1 MALPG
6 WKQPD
11 RNIFD
16 LNRQPNCGA
25 AQRHGP
31 AERCAGKLSA
41 TWSGR
46 CWPGRWMG
54 AIVAWCLSLAVTLG
68 PSSGLGEEPAEK
80 FLEALRENGY
90 FDIALVYL
98 ESLENNPAVSAEFRR
113 ILPLERAE
121 TLIKSTSMLR
131 NIDEWE
137 ARLDE
142 AQKLLGQAAQW
153 SDSPDLQSRALRYQG
168 NLLYRRARVY
178 LNRAEDDRLT
188 ESEREPLVNQAR
200 ELLEQSR
207 QTYATAQQVVADLIR
222 NYRIDPDDPESES
235 RLRQYRSTFTKIRIQ
250 QPLIDELLADTYPAG
265 SEKQRE
271 LLTRAAA
278 GYAELWDKYYRYAAG
293 LDSCLFAARTYYK
306 LGDYN
311 RAISYVQE
319 ILSLSDSTA
328 LRNLKRSALVLAAD
342 IWSKTDPYPVDEVI
356 ANFEPYVARLN
367 RVEQRHPDWQRVQL
381 ELARA
386 LYTKAQ
392 QLQESDPGGNTG
404 RIKNLNRDAARLIKA
419 LARMPGDLRDEAQ
432 KLAEQ
437 WNLATTVVETDTST
451 IESFVDA
458 RQKGIDLVVEVE
470 SQLADVE
477 ALRRQLALAT
487 SEEDKSRLQAEL
499 DDAVEELRALAGQAL
514 EVFELALKL
523 VDDGTVR
530 EDINNVRYLQAVCHF
545 AIGNYFETAVIG
557 EFLLEK
563 YPNVNGTRQA
573 AGLVIKA
580 LARLHDQIR
589 ESFQPYVR
597 TRLEQVSQRVLERWP
612 GSSEAID
619 AASTLARLAM
629 ADSDLAAA
637 ESYLKMIPDDSEAF
651 VQLAVRLG
659 RAYWVQ
665 AKQKLAAG
673 DADNDAAEA
682 AQLLDKAHRLLK
694 QAISKASPERL
705 DYETALGALLLVDA
719 MLEQGEVDE
728 AIEQLELAA
737 IAPLD
742 LVKQKHPAIVESP
755 GADLFF
761 RETYKIAVKAYL
773 AALNRHPEDTTWL
786 AKAQGVIQQMR
797 EDAEQSDDPQAEKR
811 VIAIY
816 QLIARELKNQ
826 FDAIRDLNQRKA
838 FAANLAKFLDAIARQ
853 SNEPRTIL
861 WAGAT
866 LMSVAD
872 TLAAQAT
879 PDDAK
884 PLYVQA
890 VQSFDRVEKIGLK
903 DPALLNELVRQR
915 AIAKRGLGQYEEAM
929 QDFISLLKEN
939 PNNLT
944 IQLDAAQTLQ
954 MWGIRGKRSKALAEA
969 MSGTEKVRD
978 EKTRRTTNLVW
989 GWIYMVRA
997 LRDKPQ
1003 FVEPYY
1009 EALYHLIEARL
1020 EYGILENNERA
1031 KQAAL
1036 KELQNARRRDPNLGT
1051 PEWKRR
1057 FDALEKRIQQNL

>member
-1 MALPG
+1 MQLTG
-6 WKQPD
+6 WKHPD

-16 LNRQPNCGA
+16 MNQTTNRA
-25 AQRHGP
+25 ALRHGKP
-31 AERCAGKLSA
+31 FPRRAGPWTSTRL
-41 TWSGR
+41 GR
-46 CWPGRWMG
+46 CFG
-54 AIVAWCLSLAVTLG
+54 ASVACLVWLIVTLCPH
-68 PSSGLGEEPAEK
+68 PSPGEEPAEK

-98 ESLENNPAVSAEFRR
+98 ESLENNPAISAEFRR
-113 ILPLERAE
+113 VLPLERAE
-121 TLIKSTSMLR
+121 TLIKSTALLR
-131 NIDEWE
+131 NIEEWE

-142 AQKLLGQAAQW
+142 AQKLLGEAAQW
-153 SDSPDLQSRALRYQG
+153 NDSPDLQARALRYQG

-178 LNRAEDDRLT
+178 LNRAKDDRLT
-188 ESEREPLVNQAR
+188 DSEREPLVNRAR
-200 ELLEQSR
+200 ELLDQSR
-207 QTYATAQQVVADLIR
+207 QSYTAAQQVVADLIR
-222 NYRIDPDDPESES
+222 NFRIDPDDPNSNS
-235 RLRQYRSTFTKIRIQ
+235 RLKQYRNTFTKIRIQ
-250 QPLIDELLADTYPAG
+250 QPLIDELLADTYPPG
-265 SEKQRE
+265 SEQQRE

-293 LDSCLFAARTYYK
+293 LDSCLFAARTHYK

-328 LRNLKRSALVLAAD
+328 FRNLKRNALVLAAD
-342 IWSKTDPYPVDEVI
+342 IWSKMDPYPVDEVI

-386 LYTKAQ
+386 LHAKAQ
-392 QLQESDPGGNTG
+392 QLKESDEGGNTG
-404 RIKNLNRDAARLIKA
+404 RINNLNRDAARLIKA
-419 LARMPGDLRDEAQ
+419 LSRMPGDLRDEAQ
-432 KLAEQ
+432 KLLEQ
-437 WNLATTVVETDTST
+437 WNLSTTAVETDTST

-477 ALRRQLALAT
+477 NLRRQLAQAT

-514 EVFELALKL
+514 EVFDLALKL

-573 AGLVIKA
+573 TGLVIKA
-580 LARLHDQIR
+580 LAKLHDQIR
-589 ESFQPYVR
+589 EQFQPYVR
-597 TRLEQVSQRVLERWP
+597 TKLEQISQRVLERWP
-612 GSSEAID
+612 GSKEAID

-637 ESYLKMIPDDSEAF
+637 GSYLKMIPEDSDAR

-665 AKQKLAAG
+665 AKQAQAATDPG
-673 DADNDAAEA
+673 DGGNANNGAEA
-682 AQLLDKAHRLLK
+682 LDKAYELLK
-694 QAISKASPERL
+694 QAIAKASPERL

-719 MLEQGEVDE
+719 MLEKGEVDQ
-728 AIEQLELAA
+728 AIEQLESAP

-742 LVKQKHPAIVESP
+742 LVKQKHPAIVQSS

-773 AALNRHPEDTTWL
+773 AGLNRHPEDATWL

-797 EDAEQSDDPQAEKR
+797 EEAEQSDDPQAEKR

-826 FDAIRDLNQRKA
+826 FDAIGDLNQRKA

-853 SNEPRTIL
+853 SNDPRTIL

-872 TLAAQAT
+872 TLASQAT
-879 PDDAK
+879 PDDAR

-890 VQSFDRVEKIGLK
+890 IQSFDRVEKIGLK
-903 DPALLNELVRQR
+903 DPALIIELVRQR

-929 QDFISLLKEN
+929 QDFIGLLKEN

-944 IQLDAAQTLQ
+944 AQLDAARTLQ
-954 MWGIRGKRSKALAEA
+954 MWGIQGKRSKALAEA

-997 LRDKPQ
+997 LRDKPR

-1020 EYGILENNERA
+1020 EYGILENSDRA

-1057 FDALEKRIQQNL
+1057 FDELEKRIQQDL